1 MQRIQLYE
9 LGNWNAAVLI
19 PASQAAIVGGLIG
32 AAVGAGAV
40 LGELPN
46 PGTLG
51 TLAGCAGAFVT
62 FNSGLM
68 AFRRAV
74 TPPMT
79 PPPAPAQLIPARKM
93 TQEVL
98 RVELKH
104 DKSRTQLLE
113 LPATAEQLTALGRGV
128 LGGASLA
135 ENTWTGSGGQFT
147 RAEFGR
153 LRNEL
158 IRRGLAGWNSPG
170 TPARGWTLTPAGR
183 AAFRYFATL
192 NPGG

>member
-19 PASQAAIVGGLIG
+19 PLSQAAIVGGCVG
-32 AAVGAGAV
+32 GFVGAGAV
-40 LGELPN
+40 LGELPE
-46 PGTLG
+46 PFTLG
-51 TLAGCAGAFVT
+51 VMAGTAAAFVT

-74 TPPMT
+74 TPNVT
-79 PPPAPAQLIPARKM
+79 PPPAPAPLIPARKM

-113 LPATAEQLTALGRGV
+113 LPATVNQLCALGRGV